1 MGMKIKEVGGG
12 SATGLADNFI
22 GMLQSLMNGGGI
34 GTAGSPNAAGSTGNI
49 MSVLSDILA
58 GGGGKAGSAIS
69 QLISKQQERDVNAL
83 RSRFGV
89 GGGTAFGT
97 PASNAEVQYRA
108 EAAPQITNAIT
119 GLQLQ
124 ALSPLIQSIYGLSQK
139 GIAQRQ
145 LIQQKSGFGQA
156 LDVIGSV
163 GKTAAQYAPLAF
175 SSAPTTKSMGGSF
188 ANPDA
193 AHDFQE
199 QIAFGGGR

>member
-12 SATGLADNFI
+12 PATGLADNFV
-22 GMLQSLMNGGGI
+22 GMLQSLMNGGGV
-34 GTAGSPNAAGSTGNI
+34 GPGGSPNAVGSTGNI
-49 MSVLSDILA
+49 MSVLSDILS

-97 PASNAEVQYRA
+97 PAAFAESQYRA

-124 ALSPLIQSIYGLSQK
+124 ALGPILQSIYGLSQK

-145 LIQQKSGFGQA
+145 LIQQKSGFGQV
-156 LDVIGSV
+156 LDVFGGIAKEGM
-163 GKTAAQYAPLAF
+163 KYAPLAF
-175 SSAPTTKSMGGSF
+175 NDGPSLPPAPNIPSEIPGG
-188 ANPDA
+188 APEPVPL
-193 AHDFQE
+193 DF
-199 QIAFGGGR
+199 